1 MDKDEPDEE
10 EKAEHQENLLGTCT
24 EIVHDYPEE
33 KEETFC
39 NSVTSTCVLLE
50 TDDIPLIDEVL
61 SGDVPPEAALAS
73 CIRPES
79 WWIDHSTKAIP
90 NRRSV
95 VSYDPHRYTPVPT
108 TLPPKKGILLSPDVF
123 QLRAPLVSWENFM
136 TPAGSV
142 EIIIPLTDTDQ
153 QH

>member
-1 MDKDEPDEE
+1 MDNDEPDKE
-10 EKAEHQENLLGTCT
+10 EKIEHQENLLGTCK

-39 NSVTSTCVLLE
+39 NSFTTTCVLLE

-61 SGDVPPEAALAS
+61 SGDVPPEAALAPS
-73 CIRPES
+73 IRPES
-79 WWIDHSTKAIP
+79 WSLDHSTKAIP

-142 EIIIPLTDTDQ
+142 EIIIAQTDTDQ